1 MYTLT
6 YESKSTG
13 NPTDR
18 DMEELLTLARAKNYL
33 EGITGCLIYYMG
45 IFIQVIEGDK
55 FNVLRLFNTI
65 KKDKRHRGVH
75 LFSDDEIDERNFPD
89 WAMGYCS
96 IDRNLPGTKEFDH
109 FKKNLS
115 LFADLSASKNI
126 TAKLF
131 WRRVKFLISSPPEG
145 F

>member
-18 DMEELLTLARAKNYL
+18 DMEELMARARARNYL

-45 IFIQVIEGDK
+45 VFIQVLEGEK
-55 FNVLRLFNTI
+55 FNVLRLFKII
-65 KKDKRHRGVH
+65 KKDKRHSGVH
-75 LFSDDEIDERNFPD
+75 LFSDDEIEERNFPD

-96 IDRNLPGTKEFDH
+96 IDKNHPNTKESDH
-109 FKKNLS
+109 FKKKLS

-126 TAKLF
+126 TARLF
-131 WRRVKFLISSPPEG
+131 WRRVKLLISSPPEG

>member
-6 YESKSTG
+6 YESRSTK

-18 DMEELLTLARAKNYL
+18 EMEELLTLARERNSL
-33 EGITGCLIYYMG
+33 IGITGCLIYHMG
-45 IFIQVIEGDK
+45 GFIQVLEGEKD
-55 FNVLRLFNTI
+55 NVLRLFKII
-65 KKDKRHRGVH
+65 KADTKHCDVH

-89 WAMGYCS
+89 WGMGYFS
-96 IDRNLPGTKEFDH
+96 IGKDFPDTKELGR

-131 WRRVKFLISSPPEG
+131 WRRVKFLITGHPKG

>member
-13 NPTDR
+13 NPTVR
-18 DMEELLTLARAKNYL
+18 DMEELMAHARARNHL

-45 IFIQVIEGDK
+45 VFIQVLEGEK
-55 FNVLRLFNTI
+55 CNVLRLFERI
-65 KKDKRHRGVH
+65 KKDKRHSGVH
-75 LFSDDEIDERNFPD
+75 LFSDDEIEERNFPD
-89 WAMGYCS
+89 WAMGYCG
-96 IDRNLPGTKEFDH
+96 IDKNTSGTKESEH

-115 LFADLSASKNI
+115 LLVDLSASKNI

-131 WRRVKFLISSPPEG
+131 WRRAKFLITSTN
-145 F
+145 